1 MTPKADRARQ
11 AYAFLIWQKSLAR
24 PGIKIDIFAAE
35 LERILGAKTLADLE
49 ALPDNDRESMRFG
62 AELLH
67 GGGSNMEGEAE
78 QLLSVMRK
86 EHLALKLYQATVAL
100 KDAEAEGNEAEM
112 ARLMEE
118 TKLLTAQIA
127 QQHKAV

>member
-1 MTPKADRARQ
+1 M
-11 AYAFLIWQKSLAR
+11 
-24 PGIKIDIFAAE
+24 
-35 LERILGAKTLADLE
+35 E
-49 ALPDNDRESMRFG
+49 A
-62 AELLH
+62 
-67 GGGSNMEGEAE
+67 EAE

-127 QQHKAV
+127 QQHKQV

>member
-1 MTPKADRARQ
+1 
-11 AYAFLIWQKSLAR
+11 
-24 PGIKIDIFAAE
+24 
-35 LERILGAKTLADLE
+35 
-49 ALPDNDRESMRFG
+49 
-62 AELLH
+62 
-67 GGGSNMEGEAE
+67 
-78 QLLSVMRK
+78 MRK

-127 QQHKAV
+127 QQHKQV